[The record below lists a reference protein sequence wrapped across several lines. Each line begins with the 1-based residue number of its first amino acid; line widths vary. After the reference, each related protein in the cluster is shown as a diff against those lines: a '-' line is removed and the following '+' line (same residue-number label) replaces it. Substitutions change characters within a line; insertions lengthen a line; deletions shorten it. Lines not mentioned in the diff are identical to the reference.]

1 MQVRHRARAP
11 ECGVM
16 ADEVKDA
23 AGNDAR
29 SPWKAAFGAL
39 VGLRRREDFERD
51 AAGLRPKQLVII
63 ALALVVMFVGGV
75 LTLVHLV
82 LR

>member
-1 MQVRHRARAP
+1 MTGKPQP
-11 ECGVM
+11 
-16 ADEVKDA
+16 
-23 AGNDAR
+23 R
-29 SPWKAAFGAL
+29 SAWKAALGAL

-51 AAGLRPKQLVII
+51 AAGLTPKQLVVI
-63 ALALVVMFVGGV
+63 ALVLVTAFVGGV

>member
-1 MQVRHRARAP
+1 MTDEQAP
-11 ECGVM
+11 QS
-16 ADEVKDA
+16 
-23 AGNDAR
+23 R
-29 SPWKAAFGAL
+29 SALWAAFGAL
-39 VGLRRREDFERD
+39 VGLRKRADFERD
-51 AAGLRPKQLVII
+51 AAHLKPRQLVVI

>member
-1 MQVRHRARAP
+1 MT
-11 ECGVM
+11 
-16 ADEVKDA
+16 
-23 AGNDAR
+23 DAR
-29 SPWKAAFGAL
+29 KPSRSSLKAAFGAL
-39 VGLRRREDFERD
+39 VGLRRRADFERD
-51 AAGLRPKQLVII
+51 AAELTPRQLIVI

>member
-1 MQVRHRARAP
+1 M
-11 ECGVM
+11 EDGVQR
-16 ADEVKDA
+16 E

-29 SPWKAAFGAL
+29 SAWKAAFGAL

-51 AAGLRPKQLVII
+51 AASLRPKQLVII
-63 ALALVVMFVGGV
+63 ALSLVVMFVGGV

>member
-1 MQVRHRARAP
+1 MEDKVHKP
-11 ECGVM
+11 
-16 ADEVKDA
+16 A
-23 AGNDAR
+23 ANDTR
-29 SPWKAAFGAL
+29 SAWRAAFGAL

-51 AAGLRPKQLVII
+51 AAGLRPRQLVVI
-63 ALALVVMFVGGV
+63 ALALIVMFVGGV

>member
-1 MQVRHRARAP
+1 MENDVHKQA
-11 ECGVM
+11 ES
-16 ADEVKDA
+16 
-23 AGNDAR
+23 DAR
-29 SPWKAAFGAL
+29 SAWRAAFGAL

-51 AAGLRPKQLVII
+51 AAGLRPLQLVVI
-63 ALALVVMFVGGV
+63 ALALVLMFVGGV

>member
-1 MQVRHRARAP
+1 
-11 ECGVM
+11 M
-16 ADEVKDA
+16 ADEPA
-23 AGNDAR
+23 PRGR
-29 SPWKAAFGAL
+29 SALRAAFGAL
-39 VGLRRREDFERD
+39 VGLRRRADFERD
-51 AAGLRPKQLVII
+51 AAELKPWQLVVI

>member
-1 MQVRHRARAP
+1 MESDAKRAA
-11 ECGVM
+11 ES
-16 ADEVKDA
+16 
-23 AGNDAR
+23 DAR
-29 SPWKAAFGAL
+29 SAWKAAFGAL

-51 AAGLRPKQLVII
+51 AAGLRPKQLIII

-75 LTLVHLV
+75 ITLVHLV

>member
-1 MQVRHRARAP
+1 MTTR
-11 ECGVM
+11 
-16 ADEVKDA
+16 KSS
-23 AGNDAR
+23 R
-29 SPWKAAFGAL
+29 SPLKAAFGAF

-51 AAGLRPKQLVII
+51 VAELTPRQLIVI
-63 ALALVVMFVGGV
+63 ALALIVMFVGGV

>member
-1 MQVRHRARAP
+1 MP
-11 ECGVM
+11 
-16 ADEVKDA
+16 DERPPQS
-23 AGNDAR
+23 R
-29 SPWKAAFGAL
+29 SALRAAFGAL
-39 VGLRRREDFERD
+39 IGLRKRADFERD
-51 AAGLRPKQLVII
+51 AAELKPWQLVVI

>member
-1 MQVRHRARAP
+1 MRRDVAFDPDAMTHN
-11 ECGVM
+11 
-16 ADEVKDA
+16 EVPKRQ
-23 AGNDAR
+23 GR
-29 SPWKAAFGAL
+29 SAWKAALGAM

-51 AAGLRPKQLVII
+51 AAGLHPRQLIVI
-63 ALALVVMFVGGV
+63 ALALIVMFVGGV

>member
-1 MQVRHRARAP
+1 MEHGTSN
-11 ECGVM
+11 E
-16 ADEVKDA
+16 
-23 AGNDAR
+23 AGSDSR
-29 SPWKAAFGAL
+29 SAWKAAFGAF

-51 AAGLRPKQLVII
+51 AAGLRPRQLIVI
-63 ALALVVMFVGGV
+63 ALALIVMFVGGV